1 MKASYRQLL
10 GEHEMIERAARDL
23 LSDLGNDRADA
34 ASLSKQLDE
43 LARVVEGHI
52 KLEDAV
58 ISDFDADRLT
68 GPWTAAWVD
77 GICASGIV
85 RLLSVTVRGFDL
97 LPRRSCLAFAS
108 VSRWKRPPFTLLRY
122 KPARSN
128 FASFDLPRPRP
139 SPSNQNIAINSPDY
153 WQGRA

>member
-52 KLEDAV
+52 KVEDAV

-77 GICASGIV
+77 GMAAFDRLKADWTIYLRVWDRAAIERDGNGFRSASETI
-85 RLLSVTVRGFDL
+85 
-97 LPRRSCLAFAS
+97 LPRLRERIQMETTAFYA
-108 VSRWKRPPFTLLRY
+108 TALQTGAIELR
-122 KPARSN
+122 
-128 FASFDLPRPRP
+128 
-139 SPSNQNIAINSPDY
+139 
-153 WQGRA
+153 